1 MILKPTR
8 ARENEIFELCR
19 LGDTRERERTRQDES
34 FRKHTNKNQTIETSK
49 QAAANKRKT
58 TLPFFNGV
66 FKPVKHQNFGTLRNA
81 RNIGKRNRNNR
92 TK

>member
-1 MILKPTR
+1 MQTWR
-8 ARENEIFELCR
+8 H
-19 LGDTRERERTRQDES
+19 EREKEHVRMN
-34 FRKHTNKNQTIETSK
+34 HLGNKQIKIK
-49 QAAANKRKT
+49 QLKRAANKRKT